1 MELNQLST
9 APAHE
14 AGAEYRIKING
25 KPTDVY
31 ITIQGEDSKA
41 YRKAKKRQMREFI
54 EAKRKDIEI
63 EDVDTDKMDCELLA
77 DCTVSWKGIT
87 MNGKEYEC
95 TPENALKLYSDAP
108 DIVDQLLRFIEDRGN
123 FTKG

>member
-14 AGAEYRIKING
+14 VGAEMRVKING

-41 YRKAKKRQMREFI
+41 YRKAKKRQMRQFLD
-54 EAKRKDIEI
+54 AKRQNVEM
-63 EDVDTDKMDCELLA
+63 EDVDTDTMDCELLA
-77 DCTVSWKGIT
+77 DCTVSWRGIT
-87 MNGKEYEC
+87 VDGKEFEC
-95 TPENALKLYSDAP
+95 SRDNALKLYSDAP